1 MLDSHRRVGRKM
13 MRSKESGYLSPRYNM
28 ELYEILTIE
37 PNKTGIMVTQL
48 TGAGD
53 AQGTAHR

>member
-1 MLDSHRRVGRKM
+1 